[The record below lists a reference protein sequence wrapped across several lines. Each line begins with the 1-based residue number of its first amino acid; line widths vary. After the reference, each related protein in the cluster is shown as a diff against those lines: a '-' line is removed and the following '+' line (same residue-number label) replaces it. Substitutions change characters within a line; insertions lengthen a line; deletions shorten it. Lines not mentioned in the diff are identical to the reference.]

1 MKFIWFDEQY
11 LKKNLFLKSFEDI
24 SLLIGDSV
32 VTNKD
37 VQYLMIEKFLLI
49 RILNKVFKIG
59 KMLNQI

>member
-1 MKFIWFDEQY
+1 MSNIK
-11 LKKNLFLKSFEDI
+11 KKNLFLKSFEDI

>member
-1 MKFIWFDEQY
+1 MSNIK
-11 LKKNLFLKSFEDI
+11 KKNLFLKSFEDI

-49 RILNKVFKIG
+49 RILNKVFKSE
-59 KMLNQI
+59 KC